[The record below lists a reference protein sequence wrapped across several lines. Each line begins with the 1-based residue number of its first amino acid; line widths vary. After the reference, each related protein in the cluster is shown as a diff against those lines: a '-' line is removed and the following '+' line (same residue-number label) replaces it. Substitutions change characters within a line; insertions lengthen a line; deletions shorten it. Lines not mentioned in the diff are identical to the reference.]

1 MRENSLKWPSVRRK
15 TCPPHTLSAKNA
27 EYDAFGDIGAN
38 FQALEKL
45 QFFTGRLRRK
55 LNGGRSRALDR
66 LLQIK
71 TR

>member
-1 MRENSLKWPSVRRK
+1 M
-15 TCPPHTLSAKNA
+15 PHGDQCTHRVGELSS
-27 EYDAFGDIGAN
+27 EWRPRITQCDDAFGDIGAN